1 MLQDFEKVTP
11 LQHEMRRAIVI
22 FTHKCCWL
30 NGKRFCII
38 SQDEKFGR
46 KTTERWQVCTLPT
59 NQGDKIRVCIYR
71 LFKEIE
77 TLKEPHD
84 HVLIFINPG
93 FLFSPCW
100 FLHAV
105 RKPRL
110 LLDRH
115 RDLQLMASPHE
126 AREQCLEN

>member
-38 SQDEKFGR
+38 SQDEQFGR

-59 NQGDKIRVCIYR
+59 NQGDKIRV
-71 LFKEIE
+71 
-77 TLKEPHD
+77 
-84 HVLIFINPG
+84 FIDC
-93 FLFSPCW
+93 S
-100 FLHAV
+100 
-105 RKPRL
+105 KK
-110 LLDRH
+110 
-115 RDLQLMASPHE
+115 
-126 AREQCLEN
+126 